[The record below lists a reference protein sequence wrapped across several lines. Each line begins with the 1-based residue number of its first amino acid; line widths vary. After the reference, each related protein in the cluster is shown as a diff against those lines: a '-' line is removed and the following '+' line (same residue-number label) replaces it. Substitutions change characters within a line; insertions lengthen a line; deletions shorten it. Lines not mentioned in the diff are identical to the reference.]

1 MDILFISDIHRNY
14 DAIDKLPQ
22 ADALIVG
29 GDFVTLDGEDKL
41 RRAIALIEKRF
52 PTFVAVSGNMDPIA
66 TDSILAETGHAL
78 STDTPSSICGKNVF
92 GLGGANRS
100 PFNTPNEWD
109 ENDAESHLSKIPADA
124 ADILVTHAPP
134 FESGADRISSGAF
147 VGSKAIAAC
156 VSRVHP
162 ALLLC
167 GHIHEAAGIYKFGS
181 TILINPGQFGDR
193 GAFATIRF
201 ADGEAPFAWISHCN

>member
-1 MDILFISDIHRNY
+1 MDILFVSDIHRNY
-14 DAIDKLPQ
+14 DAIDKLPK

-29 GDFVTLDGEDKL
+29 GDFVTLDGEDAL
-41 RRAIALIEKRF
+41 RRAIALIATKF
-52 PTFVAVSGNMDPIA
+52 PAFVAVSGNMDPVS
-66 TDSILAETGHAL
+66 TDAVLAETGHAL
-78 STDTPSSICGKNVF
+78 STESPTLLCGKKTF

-109 ENDAESHLSKIPADA
+109 ESDAESRLAKIPDNG

-134 FESGADRISSGAF
+134 FESGADKISSGAF

-156 VSRVHP
+156 VSRIRP

-167 GHIHEAAGIYKFGS
+167 GHIHEAAGIYKFAS

-201 ADGEAPFAWISHCN
+201 TDGEAPFAWISHCN